1 MLFKIPHLTTNTFS
15 LRERFQVV
23 EVFLFVFAEIFFLNV
38 IVNLLL
44 KFNANSSE
52 ALITP
57 IITATTIATFFIVE
71 KYRELEVHPH
81 SLKIYHWDRLKMEI
95 NKNDLL
101 SIEINHGF
109 NIRPSVLSIRPHHYT
124 HYVSIE
130 FTLKDGRVIDKYK
143 LNNANIS
150 TLNHLLKELGYP
162 TINETSHFKT
172 VLTKTRQ
179 AVTTK

>member
-15 LRERFQVV
+15 LREKFKVI
-23 EVFLFVFAEIFFLNV
+23 EVLLFVFVEVFFLNV

-44 KFNANSSE
+44 KYNANSSE

-95 NKNDLL
+95 NKDDL
-101 SIEINHGF
+101 SRIEINHGF
-109 NIRPSVLSIRPHHYT
+109 NIRPSVFKIRPHHYT

-130 FTLKDGRVIDKYK
+130 FILNNGDVVEKYK
-143 LNNANIS
+143 LNNANIPM
-150 TLNHLLKELGYP
+150 LNHLLKELGYP
-162 TINETSHFKT
+162 TIHETSHLKT
-172 VLTKTRQ
+172 ILSKTKQ
-179 AVTTK
+179 ALVQK